1 MTSTDNSPIHCLFA
15 CPYFRFAFPCRLPQ
29 TPPVGSLNYQRTI
42 FAYHGCDRAVAE
54 SVLLDRSRLD
64 PSRNGYDWLG
74 TGI

>member
-1 MTSTDNSPIHCLFA
+1 M
-15 CPYFRFAFPCRLPQ
+15 
-29 TPPVGSLNYQRTI
+29 GSLNYQRTI